1 MEKTGEHSVSTIEL
15 GKPMIQNGE
24 YLLRM
29 DFLYKAAELL
39 KNVPDTILLQRHYV
53 VEARNISKRQVL
65 RIDPALK
72 RN

>member
-1 MEKTGEHSVSTIEL
+1 
-15 GKPMIQNGE
+15 
-24 YLLRM
+24 M

-39 KNVPDTILLQRHYV
+39 KSTPNSIALQRHLV

-65 RIDPALK
+65 RIDPSLK